1 MRSIWDLAN
10 PQLKDLKVYEPGKP
24 IEETARELQVAPD
37 GIIKLASNE
46 NPLGPSPAAVAA
58 MAKALEE
65 AQLYPDGSSFYL
77 KQAIASRLNLASE
90 NIILGNGSN
99 EIIEFLGHAFLNR
112 GDNIVT
118 SEFAFIAYKIIARL
132 FDAEAIEVAS
142 PDYRHD
148 LAAMLKAV
156 TPRTRLIFIANPN
169 NPTGTLAGQA
179 EIEQFMQRLPENVIA
194 VFDEAYYEFLD
205 NPPDTIRYV
214 RQNRNVVVLRTFSKI
229 HGLAGLRV
237 GYGIAPP
244 ALIEVLQK
252 AREPFNLNSIGQVGA
267 LAALGDSA
275 HQLRTKKTVD
285 AGRTYLAGE
294 FHRMG
299 VQFVPGSGNFLMV
312 NVGDGPRVFR
322 GMLSRKVIVRPL
334 VGYGLKEWVRISIGT
349 KEQNEQC
356 ISALNQTLTSDS

>member
-10 PQLKDLKVYEPGKP
+10 PQLKNLKVYEPGKP
-24 IEETARELQVAPD
+24 IEETARELQVAPET
-37 GIIKLASNE
+37 IVKLASNE

-58 MAKALEE
+58 MRKALEE
-65 AQLYPDGSSFYL
+65 TQLYPDGSNFYL
-77 KQAIASRLNLASE
+77 KQAIAKRLKLVPE

-99 EIIEFLGHAFLNR
+99 EVIEFLGHAFLNR

-118 SEFAFIAYKIIARL
+118 SQYAFIAYKIIATL
-132 FDAEAIEVAS
+132 FGAETIEVAS
-142 PDYRHD
+142 RDYRHD
-148 LAAMLKAV
+148 LSAMLQAV

-169 NPTGTLAGQA
+169 NPTGTLVGQA
-179 EIEQFMQRLPENVIA
+179 EIDQFMQRLPDNVVA
-194 VFDEAYYEFLD
+194 VFDEAYHEFLD

-214 RQNRNVVVLRTFSKI
+214 RENRNLVVLRTFSKI

-237 GYGIAPP
+237 GYGIAAP

-267 LAALGDSA
+267 LAALSDDA
-275 HQLRTKKTVD
+275 HQRRTKETVD

-294 FHRMG
+294 FRRMG
-299 VQFVPGSGNFLMV
+299 VQFVPCAGNFLMV
-312 NVGDGPRVFR
+312 KVDDGPRVFR
-322 GMLSRKVIVRPL
+322 EMLARKVIVRPL
-334 VGYGLKEWVRISIGT
+334 VGYGLNEWVRISIGT

-356 ISALNQTLTSDS
+356 ISALNQVLTSDS